1 MNVKQKKKKNK
12 KKKFA
17 TKNVITS
24 ILQKLEN
31 IRYWGRPVPIECLF
45 KFLEKV
51 TRNVKVKGTKRPV

>member
-1 MNVKQKKKKNK
+1 MNVKQTNK
-12 KKKFA
+12 QTKKFA

-31 IRYWGRPVPIECLF
+31 IRYWGRPVPIECSF
-45 KFLEKV
+45 KFLGKV